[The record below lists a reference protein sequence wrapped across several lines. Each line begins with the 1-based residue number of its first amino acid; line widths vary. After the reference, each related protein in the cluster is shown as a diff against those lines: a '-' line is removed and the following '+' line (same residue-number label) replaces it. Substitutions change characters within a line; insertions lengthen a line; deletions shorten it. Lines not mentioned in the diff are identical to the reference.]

1 MKKRT
6 FLSLALMMFAAW
18 HVNEGMRGVAQE
30 RSTTAAPYTVTDIAG
45 REIAFDK
52 VPERVLALGHGVLQQ
67 YAYVCGADRLVG
79 IEETAK
85 SGHSLMGQS
94 VHHAYPE
101 LRKIQTVGKGG
112 PKFSPDDE
120 QIAYQAPDVVFIAY
134 ENTKEELDELQ
145 KKLNVPIVGIGAGM
159 RGAIFGD
166 DAYRTFEIIGKT
178 MRAEKR
184 AAAVIRF
191 MKSAQEDLRKRVAD
205 LPENGETVYIGGC
218 SFRGTQGILSTKS
231 HIDLLTTVRANNVMD
246 NLTESVSVV
255 IDKEKLLDL
264 DPEIIILDL
273 SGEALLAE
281 DMKADPGFYQALKA
295 FRNRKAYAIMP
306 YFTYGMNYD
315 TAILDMYSIGKV
327 VHPDRFAD
335 VDLER
340 KGAEI
345 YTAFVGKDVYCELM
359 ETYPKSFRE
368 AQIDE

>member
-205 LPENGETVYIGGC
+205 LPENGETV
-218 SFRGTQGILSTKS
+218 
-231 HIDLLTTVRANNVMD
+231 
-246 NLTESVSVV
+246 
-255 IDKEKLLDL
+255 
-264 DPEIIILDL
+264 
-273 SGEALLAE
+273 
-281 DMKADPGFYQALKA
+281 
-295 FRNRKAYAIMP
+295 
-306 YFTYGMNYD
+306 
-315 TAILDMYSIGKV
+315 
-327 VHPDRFAD
+327 
-335 VDLER
+335 
-340 KGAEI
+340 
-345 YTAFVGKDVYCELM
+345 
-359 ETYPKSFRE
+359 
-368 AQIDE
+368 